1 MPYVEIVAALALLQY
16 VVFAALVGRAR
27 GTYGVHAPAVT
38 GHVMFERLYR
48 LQMNT
53 LELLVVFV
61 PSLWLAA
68 HYVSPL
74 LVASAGVVYLLGRVI
89 YFKAYAQ
96 DPARRTLGFALSIA
110 PTLALLLTGLGGALW
125 ALWSFWML

>member
-16 VVFAALVGRAR
+16 IVFAALVGRAR
-27 GTYGVHAPAVT
+27 GTYGIPAPAIT

-48 LQMNT
+48 VQMNT
-53 LELLVVFV
+53 LEMLVVFI

-74 LVASAGVVYLLGRVI
+74 LVAGAGVVYLLGRVI
-89 YFKAYAQ
+89 YFRAYAQ
-96 DPARRTLGFALSIA
+96 DPARRTLGFALSIF

-125 ALWSFWML
+125 ASLK